1 MGNVVAGGDDEL
13 ELEDK
18 YHDTD
23 DMECV
28 SVIEHE
34 IEYLGKVAQKTKD

>member
-1 MGNVVAGGDDEL
+1 MENVGSSGADDEI

-18 YHDTD
+18 YHDSD
-23 DMECV
+23 IMECV

-34 IEYLGKVAQKTKD
+34 I